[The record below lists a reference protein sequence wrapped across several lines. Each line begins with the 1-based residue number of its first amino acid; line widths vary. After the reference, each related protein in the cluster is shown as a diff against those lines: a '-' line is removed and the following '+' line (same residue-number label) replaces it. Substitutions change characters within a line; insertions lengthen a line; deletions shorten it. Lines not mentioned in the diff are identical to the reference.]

1 MPLNQINIALCD
13 DHKLFREGMKSI
25 LQQNEGFDVIIEAE
39 NGKDLL
45 DKLEDL
51 KPQSPDII
59 LLDLEMPELD
69 GIATL
74 PFLQEKHGDVHVIIL
89 SMHSDESLMAHLME
103 KGANGYVLKDADGD
117 ELKEAIEGTLNNGYF
132 FSEDVSKA
140 MLNQLVKKNK
150 IKPAFK
156 NNIQLTDRETEVLML
171 ICKEMTTAEI
181 AEKLFLS
188 PRTVEGYRNRLLEK
202 TGARNTAGLVL
213 FASKSELLDSWGI

>member
-1 MPLNQINIALCD
+1 MSQTKINIALVD

-25 LQQNEGFDVIIEAE
+25 LQQNEGFEVIIEAE
-39 NGKDLL
+39 NGQGLL
-45 DKLEDL
+45 DNLAKGNI
-51 KPQSPDII
+51 PDII
-59 LLDLEMPELD
+59 LLDLEMPVMD

-74 PFLQEKHGDVHVIIL
+74 PNLEEKYPDIHVIIL
-89 SMHSDESLMAHLME
+89 SMHSDESLIAHLME
-103 KGANGYVLKDADGD
+103 KGANGYVLKDADAD
-117 ELKEAIEGTLNNGYF
+117 ELRDAIEGTLKNGYF
-132 FSEDVSKA
+132 FSEVVSKA

-171 ICKEMTTAEI
+171 ICKELTTAEI

-213 FASKSELLDSWGI
+213 FASKTEMLDSWGI